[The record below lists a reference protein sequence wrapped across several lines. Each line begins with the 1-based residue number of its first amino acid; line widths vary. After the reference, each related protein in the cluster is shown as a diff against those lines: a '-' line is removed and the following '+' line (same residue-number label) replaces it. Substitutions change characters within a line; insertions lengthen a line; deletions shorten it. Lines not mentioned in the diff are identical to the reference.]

1 MSDKLSREKAIVVPD
16 DWQECE
22 LLRQTFRVIGE
33 DLKPLTSCLMPAEA
47 RSKVEDF
54 KGFVEAVLRKE
65 GDRNAG

>member
-1 MSDKLSREKAIVVPD
+1 MNEQRMSDEAIAVPD
-16 DWQECE
+16 NWQECE

-33 DLKPLTSCLMPAEA
+33 DLRPLASCLMPAEV

-54 KGFVEAVLRKE
+54 RGFVEAVLRKE